1 MSSLPEPYQRY
12 AQPGP
17 RPVHPAA
24 PPTARVQIGYD
35 MAGQPMYAPPAVY
48 HYQPS
53 GPVARQPIQ
62 ARPWGAYVGLGCV
75 GVLAL
80 TVVVVAIAFV
90 VFGFAILAAV
100 LALVVV
106 VLTICVLVLRGM
118 WQDYQRSR

>member
-1 MSSLPEPYQRY
+1 MTMNEQPLQRIHT
-12 AQPGP
+12 AQHVGYDLSG
-17 RPVHPAA
+17 RPVYEALPAPAPSAA
-24 PPTARVQIGYD
+24 P
-35 MAGQPMYAPPAVY
+35 AV
-48 HYQPS
+48 PL
-53 GPVARQPIQ
+53 QPIQ
-62 ARPWGAYVGLGCV
+62 AHPWGAYIGLGCV

-118 WQDYQRSR
+118 WRDYQRSG